1 MDKKYYQTKG
11 TFVRPGRFVTS
22 MLYEPTELTPNSH
35 IGLVCLHSHGNYMG
49 FIAGEEMAKRG
60 YRILCSSTKGEGETL
75 EDKMLTVKVNVE
87 YMRALDGIDTV
98 LILSHS
104 GGCTLMSAY
113 ETAAENG
120 CGIYQGKKQII
131 PMRELGALPA
141 GDGVIFLDSNWGNA
155 IVTLQSTNP
164 AITDEE
170 SGRGLDPE
178 YDLMS
183 SANGYNPDDPLGSD
197 YSREFIEKY
206 LLAMQERHKRIV
218 DRALDRLYLIER
230 GLGKFEDDEPF
241 FVSCASP
248 TAPVKI
254 HAMDLRLMCR
264 TKDAHDLIH
273 ADGSITHEI
282 VHALRKRPPQRGTPS
297 SGLKYGMAGLNTTVK
312 SFLTNY
318 AIRTN
323 GLMNMTADSFTG
335 ADYDST
341 FAATAGNV
349 RHMKKPTLLIGM
361 SGAQC
366 VLSKEHIFNNLA
378 AEDKTLIYVE
388 GATHMFTPNHDVE
401 AFPGQFGDTVKLTF
415 DYVDKWISERTFR

>member
-1 MDKKYYQTKG
+1 MENTYYEIKS
-11 TFVRPGRFVTS
+11 TFVRPERFVTS
-22 MLYEPTELTPNSH
+22 MLYEPAVPTPNSH
-35 IGLVCLHSHGNYMG
+35 IGLVCLHSHGDYKG

-60 YRILCSSTKGEGETL
+60 YRILCSSTKGEGETM
-75 EDKMLTVKVNVE
+75 EDKMLTVKANME

-98 LILSHS
+98 LIFSHS

-120 CGIYQGKKQII
+120 CGIYQGSQQII
-131 PMRELGALPA
+131 PMRDLGALPA
-141 GDGVIFLDSNWGNA
+141 GDGVVFLDSNWGNA
-155 IVTLQSTNP
+155 IVTLQSMNP
-164 AITDEE
+164 AITDES
-170 SGRGLDPE
+170 SGRALDPE

-183 SANGYNPDDPLGSD
+183 PANGYDPNDPLGSD

-206 LLAMQERHKRIV
+206 LRAMQERNKRVI
-218 DRALDRLYLIER
+218 DRALDRLYFIER
-230 GLGKFEDDEPF
+230 GLGKFEEDEPF

-254 HAMDLRLMCR
+254 HAMDLRLMSR
-264 TKDAHDLIH
+264 TQEAHDLIH

-282 VHALRKRPPQRGTPS
+282 IRSLRKQMPRRGTPS
-297 SGLKYGMAGLNTTVK
+297 SALRYAQAGCSTTVK

-318 AIRTN
+318 AIRTK
-323 GLMNMTADSFTG
+323 GVMNMTEDSFTG

-349 RHMKKPTLLIGM
+349 RHMRKPTLLMSM

-366 VLSKEHIFNNLA
+366 VLNNEYIFKNLA

-388 GATHMFTPNHDVE
+388 GATHMFTPNHDME

-415 DYVDKWISERTFR
+415 DYVDKWISERTFK